1 VSSHPILP
9 VIAERFT
16 IGRVL
21 VQSWRAFVAGWR
33 YYLPIAVVVSTVAVI
48 HAQIADG
55 AYTYGSR
62 WSFLF
67 VMWTSG
73 VIQSFAIAPITLG
86 ILGPGDARSHLA
98 YSLHNWVATLKIA
111 LTVCIQQTLIYWPMV
126 LMLGDVPVWNTL
138 LTGYLVFA
146 VNAVVVG
153 TLMKLFYPIFLMEQ
167 CSLWQSAVRGIRQ
180 VVPQFWR
187 MAALCVL
194 YWLVY
199 FGGSAVVVLLA
210 HSFSA
215 SVSSWNYNALFWPLW
230 IVLVLAG
237 NIVAAVAYLLL
248 RIEREGPDSDRVAGV
263 FE

>member
-1 VSSHPILP
+1 VSSHRTLP

-21 VQSWRAFVAGWR
+21 MQSWRAFVAGWR
-33 YYLPIAVVVSTVAVI
+33 HYLRIAVVVSTVAVI
-48 HAQIADG
+48 HAKIAGDTD
-55 AYTYGSR
+55 TYGSR

-98 YSLHNWVATLKIA
+98 YSLHNWAATLKIA
-111 LTVCIQQTLIYWPMV
+111 VTVCIQQTFIYWPMV
-126 LMLGDVPVWNTL
+126 LMLGDIPVWNTL

-146 VNAVVVG
+146 VNAVAVG
-153 TLMKLFYPIFLMEQ
+153 TLMKLFYPIFLVEQ
-167 CSLWQSAVRGIRQ
+167 CSLWQSAIRGVRQ

-187 MAALCVL
+187 MAVLCML

-210 HSFSA
+210 HSLGGSM
-215 SVSSWNYNALFWPLW
+215 SGWNYNALFWPLW

-237 NIVAAVAYLLL
+237 NIVAAVAYRLL
-248 RIEREGPDSDRVAGV
+248 RIEREGPDPDHVAGV